1 MTRYIALFCALSLA
15 SGFAAAGDDAT
26 KKTDPAAASTE
37 HQREAVGFD
46 VLDAD
51 GDDRISKEEANKVAA
66 IAGDFSTADGDQDG
80 YLSRSE
86 FEEAGWEKSDET
98 G

>member
-15 SGFAAAGDDAT
+15 SGIAVAGDDKV
-26 KKTDPAAASTE
+26 KKTNPAAASTE

-46 VLDAD
+46 VLDQN
-51 GDDRISKEEANKVAA
+51 GDDRISKEEANKFAA
-66 IAGDFSTADGDQDG
+66 ISEQFSTADSDQDG
-80 YLSRSE
+80 YLSRNE
-86 FEEAGWEKSDET
+86 FEEAQLETTDET